1 MPSLRRILW
10 TCACG
15 FPLAPLGA
23 ASADG
28 HRVDSVATNAA
39 GVVFIRVAAGEF
51 MMGSAPEEPGRHDD
65 ETRHAVRLTRDFWIG
80 AREITQRQWSQ
91 VMGGGNPS
99 KIKGPDLPVTDVAW
113 ADAARFCAR
122 LSQSDGRK
130 YRLPTE
136 AEWERACRAGA
147 DSPYCGPIDEV
158 GWHAGNSGEV
168 AHAVGGKRANG
179 WGLHDMHGNAME
191 WCSDW
196 YQERLGRAM
205 AVDPVGP
212 EKGEARVARGGS
224 FRHHPRAARAAAR
237 QAITP
242 SYQYSHVGFRVVME

>member
-1 MPSLRRILW
+1 M
-10 TCACG
+10 
-15 FPLAPLGA
+15 
-23 ASADG
+23 
-28 HRVDSVATNAA
+28 
-39 GVVFIRVAAGEF
+39 VFVHVPAGEF
-51 MMGSAPEEPGRHDD
+51 LMGSPANEQGRYDD
-65 ETRHAVRLTRDFWIG
+65 EMAHAVRLTRDFKIG
-80 AREITQRQWSQ
+80 AMEVTQRQW
-91 VMGGGNPS
+91 MATMDGGNPS
-99 KIKGPDLPVTDVAW
+99 KFKGPDLPVTGVTW
-113 ADAARFCAR
+113 ADAVKFCAR
-122 LSQSDGRK
+122 LSQADGRK

-147 DSPYCGPIDEV
+147 DSPYGGGSIDEV

-168 AHAVGGKRANG
+168 AHAIGGKKANG
-179 WGLHDMHGNAME
+179 WGLYDMHGNAME

-224 FRHHPRAARAAAR
+224 FRHHSRAARAAAR
-237 QAITP
+237 HAITP